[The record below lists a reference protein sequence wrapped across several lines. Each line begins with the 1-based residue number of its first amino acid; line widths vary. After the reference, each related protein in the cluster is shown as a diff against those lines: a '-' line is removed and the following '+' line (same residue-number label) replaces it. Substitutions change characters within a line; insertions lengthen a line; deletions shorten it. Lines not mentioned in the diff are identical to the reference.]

1 MHGVSQK
8 LGLLMTIT
16 LNLLAVSENRA
27 TQKVLKTAKRLFCLI
42 AFSAIVLG
50 CGEEADEVNFIGP
63 TWIENV
69 CISKDRPAEALIHV
83 SGLGGTG
90 CGSNIPFKNI
100 YVDRVENT
108 ISLRPTVISSNN
120 GMGYTTCSAIED
132 YSGEV
137 TIKDLDVGEYEIAYN
152 DSARLRLRIEKGA
165 AFVFLRLKITN
176 ITFEMKTS
184 KVIKRFDVYPRP
196 LRRVPDPLIETDE
209 LVQVTMGVKGY
220 FDFGSHIEDASEI
233 TSIKREAE
241 EITVDISGKVE
252 MTNCMEDISVN
263 GPWYDTEIDLGM
275 FRAGDHRVNVNG
287 GEVRF
292 SIVR

>member
-1 MHGVSQK
+1 MKIVRWM
-8 LGLLMTIT
+8 LCI
-16 LNLLAVSENRA
+16 
-27 TQKVLKTAKRLFCLI
+27 I

-50 CGEEADEVNFIGP
+50 CGEDTDEVNFIGP

-69 CISKDRPAEALIHV
+69 CISEDRPTEVLIHV

-108 ISLRPTVISSNN
+108 ITLKPTVISSNN
-120 GMGYTTCSAIED
+120 GVGYTTCSGIES

-137 TIKDLDVGEYEIAYN
+137 TIKDLDVGEYEIAYH
-152 DSARLRLRIEKGA
+152 DSARLRLRIEKTT
-165 AFVFLRLKITN
+165 AFAFLRLNITN
-176 ITFEMKTS
+176 ITVEMKTS
-184 KVIKRFDVYPRP
+184 KVIKRFDAYPRP
-196 LRRVPDPLIETDE
+196 LRGMPDTSIETDE
-209 LVQVTMGVKGY
+209 PVQVTMGVKGY
-220 FDFGSHIEDASEI
+220 FDFGSQIEDSSEI

-263 GPWYDTEIDLGM
+263 GPWYDTEIDLGV
-275 FRAGDHRVNVNG
+275 FTAGDHRVNVNG

>member
-1 MHGVSQK
+1 MLSHRISVSSFF
-8 LGLLMTIT
+8 LLFVI
-16 LNLLAVSENRA
+16 VS
-27 TQKVLKTAKRLFCLI
+27 CI
-42 AFSAIVLG
+42 G
-50 CGEEADEVNFIGP
+50 CDRFYEDEVYFVGP

-69 CISKDRPAEALIHV
+69 CISENRPAEVLIHV

-90 CGSNIPFKNI
+90 CGSNIPFKKI

-120 GMGYTTCSAIED
+120 GVGYTTCSAIED

-137 TIKDLDVGEYEIAYN
+137 AIKDLDVGEYEIAYN
-152 DSARLRLRIEKGA
+152 DSARLRLRIEKTT

-176 ITFEMKTS
+176 ITVEMKTS
-184 KVIKRFDVYPRP
+184 EVIKRFDAYPIP
-196 LRRVPDPLIETDE
+196 LRGMPDTSIETDE
-209 LVQVTMGVKGY
+209 PVQVTMHVKGY
-220 FDFGSHIEDASEI
+220 FDFGLQIEDSSEI

-252 MTNCMEDISVN
+252 MTNCMEDISAN
-263 GPWYDTEIDLGM
+263 GSWYDTEIDLGM

-287 GEVRF
+287 SGIWF
-292 SIVR
+292 SIRRVR